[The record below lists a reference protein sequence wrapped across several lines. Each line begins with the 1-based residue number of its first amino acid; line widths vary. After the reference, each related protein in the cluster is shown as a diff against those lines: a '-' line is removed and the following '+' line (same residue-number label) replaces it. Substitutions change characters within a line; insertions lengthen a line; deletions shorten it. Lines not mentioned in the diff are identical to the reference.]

1 MQKVKQYDLGTFRK
15 FYFEVDWSSNFT
27 HIYTLPLNKYFYIFS
42 DILEEKTKQ
51 LKEIAKQREPLRERL
66 ETIENEI
73 STVSRNESH
82 YKEKIKEYTL
92 TLEEKTKTMEQKKE
106 KFEKQKERAETFS
119 KEPMETNRKA
129 EAVFRELQVTE
140 ESIKRAEKSAEPK
153 DVVEKKY
160 REIRVFYNNLTE
172 QIECLRDT
180 VKYLDTML
188 R

>member
-1 MQKVKQYDLGTFRK
+1 MSGEMNKPPPLKTLGYL
-15 FYFEVDWSSNFT
+15 YF
-27 HIYTLPLNKYFYIFS
+27 LFS
-42 DILEEKTKQ
+42 DTLEEKAKQ
-51 LKEIAKQREPLRERL
+51 LKEIAKQVNPLRERL

-73 STVSRNESH
+73 KTVSRNESH
-82 YKEKIKEYTL
+82 YKEKVKEYTN
-92 TLEEKTKTMEQKKE
+92 TLEEKTKTMDQKKE

-119 KEPMETNRKA
+119 IEPMETKRKP

-153 DVVEKKY
+153 EVVEKRY
-160 REIRVFYNNLTE
+160 REMRLFFNSLTE

-180 VKYLDTML
+180 VKYLDSML